1 MFHIACCISYLA
13 CFTVACSMLRMACCI
28 CMNTSQAK
36 GEKQNK
42 SYSCFEHVSYT
53 CFGVAHALIAY
64 CINHAGGTSV
74 TICPQYV
81 CDTKHAL
88 SNVLF
93 LHTPALHNACQQV
106 PRYQHHNVRPWRH
119 IHSTDTT
126 TYATLCVFCSNGI
139 HLCCLRNSLANPSQK
154 ENPGAHLKATHSM

>member
-1 MFHIACCISYLA
+1 MHQTPPVRLPRSHLPH
-13 CFTVACSMLRMACCI
+13 SSHRMHHK
-28 CMNTSQAK
+28 MRH
-36 GEKQNK
+36 KQNK
-42 SYSCFEHVSYT
+42 PYSCFGHVSYT

-88 SNVLF
+88 SNVLL
-93 LHTPALHNACQQV
+93 LHTPALHNAFQQV

-119 IHSTDTT
+119 IHSTDCT

-139 HLCCLRNSLANPSQK
+139 HLYCL
-154 ENPGAHLKATHSM
+154 PGSVFYMRRQPLDNAGGGGMKVY